1 MFTKR
6 ELLNMNCNNKYSAFG
21 FIKNIENDNFN
32 SNDKK
37 LFKLYATNNAS
48 LSNGREYIALPSD
61 KILSNSDYLKYNIM
75 K

>member
-6 ELLNMNCNNKYSAFG
+6 ELLNMNCNQKYSSFG
-21 FIKNIENDNFN
+21 FIKNIENDN
-32 SNDKK
+32 SVNDNK

-61 KILSNSDYLKYNIM
+61 KILTNNDYLKYNIM